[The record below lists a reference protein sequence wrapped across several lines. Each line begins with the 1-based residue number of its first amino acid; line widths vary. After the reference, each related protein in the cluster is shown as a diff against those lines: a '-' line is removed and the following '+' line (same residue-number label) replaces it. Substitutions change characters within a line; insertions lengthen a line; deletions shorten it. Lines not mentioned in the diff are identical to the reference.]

1 MQLSIVELGV
11 DPDSSQARGR
21 QLTVY
26 KEYFER
32 EFLQYTERYYTAESA
47 TFLANNPITEYM
59 KKVLHGTIAGGSMCV
74 VGRLTVIGGT
84 EKGEGIPTRKYP

>member
-1 MQLSIVELGV
+1 M

-26 KEYFER
+26 KEYFEK
-32 EFLQYTERYYTAESA
+32 EFLQHTERYYVAESA

-59 KKVLHGTIAGGSMCV
+59 KKVMMALLLALVLCN
-74 VGRLTVIGGT
+74 
-84 EKGEGIPTRKYP
+84 